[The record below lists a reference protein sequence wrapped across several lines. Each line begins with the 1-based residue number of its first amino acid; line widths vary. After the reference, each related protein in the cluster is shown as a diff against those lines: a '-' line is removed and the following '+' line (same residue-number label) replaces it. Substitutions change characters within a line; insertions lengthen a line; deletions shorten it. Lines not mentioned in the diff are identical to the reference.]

1 MNIKVGN
8 TLNKAKE
15 ERKLTQTQTEMAE
28 LLDVSTSTYSRLER
42 NETSTALEQ
51 AVNFTNILQLP
62 IQDFLPDT
70 MSINHTN
77 NQNGQVGFVIGNYY
91 SYGNDQETAKKNQ
104 ELEEKVKLLETRI
117 KDLEEIIVLM
127 KKK

>member
-8 TLNKAKE
+8 TLNKARE
-15 ERKLTQTQTEMAE
+15 ERKLTQTEMAE
-28 LLDVSTSTYSRLER
+28 LLGVSTSTYSRLER
-42 NETSTALEQ
+42 NETSAALEQ
-51 AVNFTNILQLP
+51 AVNFANILQLP

-70 MSINHTN
+70 MAINHQN

-104 ELEEKVKLLETRI
+104 ELEEKVKLLEARI
-117 KDLEEIIVLM
+117 NDLEEIIALM